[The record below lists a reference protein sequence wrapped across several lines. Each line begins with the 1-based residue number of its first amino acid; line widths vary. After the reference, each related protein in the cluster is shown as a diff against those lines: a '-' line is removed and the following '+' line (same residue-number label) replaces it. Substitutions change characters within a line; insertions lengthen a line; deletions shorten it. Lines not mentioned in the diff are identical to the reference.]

1 MAEIE
6 IYTSIDEL
14 PLDDYLVEDHD
25 DSVLAAGPGSLIM
38 DFPRVLSGTARPTT
52 TYIPYTRAI
61 KLGSVGKDVFAVKRA
76 LSHAGFGTWG
86 Y

>member
-14 PLDDYLVEDHD
+14 PLDDYLMEDHD
-25 DSVLAAGPGSLIM
+25 DSVLAAGPGSLVM
-38 DFPRVLSGTARPTT
+38 DFPRVLSGVSQPTT
-52 TYIPYTRAI
+52 AYVPYTRAI

-76 LSHAGFGTWG
+76 LVHAGFGT
-86 Y
+86 